1 MSWILAEIIVTKW
14 YLTLDWV
21 GGVSWKL
28 SGSRSGHADRCLFA
42 TLYFPRGKRFF
53 FFPHWNLNFVRYK
66 VEPYILAPSPWI
78 VIRSFY
84 FVFVI
89 SCDKNFSQ
97 PCFLTH
103 LDLHVFRPVSRL
115 SYIFRNNGKQ
125 SSLYQVV
132 TYDEWKDDPHRIGV
146 F

>member
-1 MSWILAEIIVTKW
+1 MAEIIVTKW

-21 GGVSWKL
+21 GGVNWKL

-42 TLYFPRGKRFF
+42 TLYFPRGKRF

-103 LDLHVFRPVSRL
+103 LDFVRCRGWVTFLEIMENSRA
-115 SYIFRNNGKQ
+115 SIKW
-125 SSLYQVV
+125 SL
-132 TYDEWKDDPHRIGV
+132 TMNERTTRIE
-146 F
+146 